1 MLSSLLYSNEISFY
15 DVKDSDDQSTEISFL
30 LNKVSFIKSYSLINP
45 SRIVIDV
52 YQSDLKKDILS
63 FKINSKKAS
72 PRFPARRGKVGPSVQ
87 RRERARAGMT
97 RHSRLR
103 ERLDGV
109 LVEVGHGD
117 TRGELRIDGRHG
129 QRWGRNT
136 RWYRTGFSG

>member
-1 MLSSLLYSNEISFY
+1 MPLRVLTCSYMIFMLLVSDGWRVGGQYMGGDPSAVRSEIS
-15 DVKDSDDQSTEISFL
+15 
-30 LNKVSFIKSYSLINP
+30 KSI
-45 SRIVIDV
+45 
-52 YQSDLKKDILS
+52 QKKLPLA
-63 FKINSKKAS
+63 F
-72 PRFPARRGKVGPSVQ
+72 PREDGKVGPSVQ

-117 TRGELRIDGRHG
+117 TRGELRIEGAHG

-136 RWYRTGFSG
+136 GGVSHGFFGLIAL